1 MTVLETRNI
10 ELDTRNPYLR
20 LPCPHWLREMVERRD
35 RGRCARCG
43 LATRWSAD
51 PREPVLHE
59 ILHAVANHARG
70 FGFHGLTVAR
80 EVAGALG
87 YDGWPIRAL
96 TDLHHIVPVALL
108 LRAGDAQHRA
118 ANLETLCRPCHKAAD
133 AHGAEGAD
141 AARAAAKAERLE
153 RADARVRAALEEKRE
168 QPPGGDARRTKQGGV
183 GAVVSPAP

>member
-1 MTVLETRNI
+1 MTVLETRNL
-10 ELDTRNPYLR
+10 EPGNAALR
-20 LPCPHWLREMVERRD
+20 APIPHWLRDMVERRD

-51 PREPVLHE
+51 PRAPVLHE
-59 ILHAVANHARG
+59 ILHAIANHARG
-70 FGFHGLTVAR
+70 FGSHGLTVAR
-80 EVAGALG
+80 EVADALG

-108 LRAGDAQHRA
+108 RAGAAQHRA

-141 AARAAAKAERLE
+141 AARAAAKGERLE

-168 QPPGGDARRTKQGGV
+168 QPELRQG
-183 GAVVSPAP
+183 